1 MVKSKSL
8 SLALAVLSIAIGEF
22 FAVPIQKQNVKEA
35 ASRHMDDVVSI
46 MDLAKTFGGS
56 RDLVEESLNKRRII
70 EDKKRTR
77 PNIKNNGTTE
87 SEDDAYSDQFVRH
100 KMFPMAAA
108 SYGTAENM
116 EKCLRKTFR
125 NATFYRNP
133 VVKCDDKS
141 NELCS
146 AFTAISHEDRAII
159 LSFRGTDSGMQLFQ
173 ETTQIALFKST
184 ESLKEGWGKVGTYFL
199 EIFNQLVNEGKIL
212 DDLAKLLNT
221 YEDYELWVT
230 GHSLGGALA
239 AIASA
244 NIVDSELISA
254 QKLKLVTF
262 GQPRTGDREWAAAI
276 DQNLPHFNYRV
287 VHNRDMVP
295 HIPPEWF
302 KGYQHYGTEIFYN
315 NSMDAS
321 DEFVVC
327 SEDAESSEC
336 DGYYWYFNVRD
347 HLYYFGKFVSKWGES
362 GCAN

>member
-8 SLALAVLSIAIGEF
+8 SLALAVLSIAIAEY
-22 FAVPIQKQNVKEA
+22 FAVPIQKQNAKEA
-35 ASRHMDDVVSI
+35 AFRKWLKEHMDDVIST
-46 MDLAKTFGGS
+46 MDLAKRFGGPQ
-56 RDLVEESLNKRRII
+56 DLVEESFNKKRII

-77 PNIKNNGTTE
+77 QNIRNNGTTE
-87 SEDDAYSDQFVRH
+87 SEDNAYSDQFVRH

-108 SYGTAENM
+108 SYGTAENV
-116 EKCLRKTFR
+116 EKCLRKTFQ

-133 VVKCDDKS
+133 VVKCDDKP

-159 LSFRGTDSGMQLFQ
+159 LSFRGTDSGMQLLQ

-184 ESLKEGWGKVGTYFL
+184 ESPKEGWGKVGTYFL
-199 EIFNQLVNEGKIL
+199 KIFNQLVNEGKIL

-262 GQPRTGDREWAAAI
+262 GQPRTGDRDWAAAI
-276 DQNLPHFNYRV
+276 DQNH
-287 VHNRDMVP
+287 H
-295 HIPPEWF
+295 
-302 KGYQHYGTEIFYN
+302 GTEIFYN

-321 DEFVVC
+321 EEFVVC
-327 SEDAESSEC
+327 SEDAETSEC
-336 DGYYWYFNVRD
+336 ADSYWYLNVRD
-347 HLYYFGKFVSKWGES
+347 HLYYFGKFVSEWGES